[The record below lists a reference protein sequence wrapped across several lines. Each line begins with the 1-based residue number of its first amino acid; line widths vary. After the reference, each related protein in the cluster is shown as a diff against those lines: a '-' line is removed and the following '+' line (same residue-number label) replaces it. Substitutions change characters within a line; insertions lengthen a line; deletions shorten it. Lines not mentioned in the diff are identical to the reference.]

1 MAMFTE
7 QAAKAA
13 AKLLKDAGPHG
24 HKHAVDATV
33 AEVALR
39 QPGPVAMFTSDV
51 DDMRRCAANGSGSS
65 GCEGHEGTGGK
76 DTADR
81 PVRCGG
87 DRPAAR
93 RPDRHS
99 TVSAAR
105 IVCWSSSAVVT
116 GPTPPGTGVTAAA
129 CRATAGSTSPTRAP
143 SSVGLV
149 PTSMITV
156 PA

>member
-51 DDMRRCAANGSGSS
+51 DDMRRLCGQ
-65 GCEGHEGTGGK
+65 
-76 DTADR
+76 R
-81 PVRCGG
+81 VRL
-87 DRPAAR
+87 
-93 RPDRHS
+93 
-99 TVSAAR
+99 
-105 IVCWSSSAVVT
+105 I
-116 GPTPPGTGVTAAA
+116 
-129 CRATAGSTSPTRAP
+129 
-143 SSVGLV
+143 GL
-149 PTSMITV
+149 
-156 PA
+156 